1 MLKYM
6 KKFERIIIISLM
18 VMMAVVVLLAVIE
31 LGWILGRDIITPP
44 IIILNINELLEIFG
58 LFMLVLIG
66 IELLETIKTYIMKNV
81 IHLEVVLM
89 VAMIAIARKVIILDI
104 KKVPS
109 PTLMG
114 IGVIIIAL
122 SVGYHLVKRT
132 IRDEKKG
139 DE

>member
-1 MLKYM
+1 
-6 KKFERIIIISLM
+6 
-18 VMMAVVVLLAVIE
+18 
-31 LGWILGRDIITPP
+31 
-44 IIILNINELLEIFG
+44 
-58 LFMLVLIG
+58 MLVLIG
-66 IELLETIKTYIMKNV
+66 IELLETIKTYIMENV

-122 SVGYHLVKRT
+122 SVGYYLVKQVRP
-132 IRDEKKG
+132 EKKKEK
-139 DE
+139 DPRE